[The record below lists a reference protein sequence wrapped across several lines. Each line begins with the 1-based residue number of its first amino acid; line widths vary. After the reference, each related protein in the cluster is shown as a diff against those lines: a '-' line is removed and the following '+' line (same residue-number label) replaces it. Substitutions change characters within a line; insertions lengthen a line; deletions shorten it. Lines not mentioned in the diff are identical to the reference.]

1 VLGSSTEG
9 GRKRDQKKDGVPM
22 VVLRFLGRLFIVLA
36 LVILVAGLAVWLLG
50 IDVTQIAGQAWRDAD
65 VSSLNL
71 AQVVVQRY
79 LRIPALWD
87 SVIVPQ
93 LLLRPLWEAT
103 IVLFVLFL
111 VLGGLLL
118 RLGRPPRRRGRF
130 G

>member
-1 VLGSSTEG
+1 
-9 GRKRDQKKDGVPM
+9 M